1 MTTAVVN
8 DVSASIIVTS
18 ANRRAYDVLQLLVDE
33 SAGACNPVVLC
44 GPSGVGKTALLE
56 QMVAD
61 IARRSS
67 ARSVVVC
74 TTESCVQTL
83 FDSVR
88 IANSRRWKDA
98 MLAADVLVVDNA
110 EILDGKPLVQSE
122 IAFAVR
128 ARVHAG
134 KPTVVAIT
142 GGPHRAPVLVDYL
155 RRLCKSP
162 VFVEVHTPRFRDRL
176 EFVKESAAQRSL
188 TLTARAA
195 TAVARSCET
204 PADIVTTLHHLA
216 FYSEQ
221 WHEPIT
227 EPLARW
233 VLARLGRPMADH
245 VRIARN

>member
-8 DVSASIIVTS
+8 EVSASIIVTS
-18 ANRRAYDVLQLLVDE
+18 ANRRAYEVLQLLVDE
-33 SAGACNPVVLC
+33 STDACNLVVLS
-44 GPSGVGKTALLE
+44 GPSGVGKTALVE

-61 IARRSS
+61 AARRSP

-74 TTESCVQTL
+74 TTDSCVQTL
-83 FDSVR
+83 VDSVR
-88 IANSRRWKDA
+88 VGNTRKWKDA
-98 MLAADVLVVDNA
+98 MLAPDVLVMDNA
-110 EILDGKPLVQSE
+110 EILDGKPIVQSE
-122 IAFAVR
+122 IAYSIR
-128 ARVHAG
+128 SRVHTG
-134 KPTVVAIT
+134 RPTVVAIT
-142 GGPHRAPVLVDYL
+142 GGPQHV
-155 RRLCKSP
+155 P
-162 VFVEVHTPRFRDRL
+162 VFVDDVRRWCKPAVVVAVHNPRFRDRL
-176 EFVKESAAQRSL
+176 EFVRWSAAKHSL

-216 FYSEQ
+216 YYSEQ

-245 VRIARN
+245 ARIGRR